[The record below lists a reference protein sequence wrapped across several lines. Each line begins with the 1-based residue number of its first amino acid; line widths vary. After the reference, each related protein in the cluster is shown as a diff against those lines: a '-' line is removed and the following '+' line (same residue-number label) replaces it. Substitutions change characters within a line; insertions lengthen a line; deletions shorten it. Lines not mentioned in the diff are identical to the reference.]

1 MNIHHRK
8 KVTMGAAASIA
19 LSVVGLIITLPA
31 EAAQVKGHYYE
42 CYAGRVRAPHL
53 DPNLRS
59 CRELDEEY
67 YGKGNL
73 PWPDSH
79 YDECISCNEGRV
91 TNKANDPNKG
101 VMREKR
107 PGK

>member
-1 MNIHHRK
+1 MS
-8 KVTMGAAASIA
+8 TAASIA

-31 EAAQVKGHYYE
+31 EAAQVKGRFIE

-53 DPNLRS
+53 NPNLRS

-73 PWPDSH
+73 PRPDSE
-79 YDECISCNEGRV
+79 YDICASCNEGKV

-107 PGK
+107 PSK